1 MKSTEE
7 LLHQLDGLQGS
18 LEIVNTKVGD
28 LEGCQTLIKL
38 IDGLQ
43 TYVDDMLD
51 DLEFEGKAHDPSV
64 GIDSEWLLEVVK
76 EARGE

>member
-7 LLHQLDGLQGS
+7 LLHQLDGIQGS

-51 DLEFEGKAHDPSV
+51 DLEFEGKAHDTSV
-64 GIDSEWLLEVVK
+64 GIDSEWLLDVVK